1 MDLDILVSFD
11 GSPVNVKN
19 VLLCVAKVVKN
30 QWDSFNNTFYLLQFK
45 FWIKDTYLDRIKQL
59 T

>member
-1 MDLDILVSFD
+1 MSHYSDQPGLRGKEFSATSLSIINVKWIYIDILVSFD

-30 QWDSFNNTFYLLQFK
+30 Q
-45 FWIKDTYLDRIKQL
+45 
-59 T
+59 